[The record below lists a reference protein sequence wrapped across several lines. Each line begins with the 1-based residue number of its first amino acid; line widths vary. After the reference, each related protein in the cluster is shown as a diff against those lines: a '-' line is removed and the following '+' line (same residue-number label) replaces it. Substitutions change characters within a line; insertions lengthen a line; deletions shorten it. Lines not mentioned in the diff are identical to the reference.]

1 MNPRFWTVKTKF
13 SVAFSSLALLT
24 MVVALLALQALSEA
38 NQNLVHFVDGINAR
52 ATLAEKVR
60 TAVDRRAIAV
70 RNLVLVTSPADLE
83 KEKGALTSAHADVK
97 AWLTELQ
104 AAAESTEAAA
114 DARNLVTS
122 IADVERRYGP
132 VATDI
137 VALALQNKKDVAV
150 RKMNDECRPLL
161 AELTETTRQY
171 SELTRARSR
180 QMIEQAAQ
188 AYVYRRN
195 MLIAA
200 SMVAIFLAVLMGW
213 RIARGL
219 TRSLGAEPAQLGNVA
234 QQIAQ
239 GNLSP
244 ELLRHQAPEGSVQA
258 SLNAMLQSLAS
269 VVHEVRKNA
278 DGIAGG
284 STEIANGNADLSQR
298 TEQQASALQET
309 AASMEQLSTTVRQ
322 NADNARQVNQLVLGA
337 SQVATKGGGSVQEVV
352 NAMQDISE
360 SSRQIG
366 EIVGV
371 IDGIAFQ
378 TNILALN
385 AAVEAAR
392 AGEQGKGFAVV
403 AGEVRNLAQ
412 RSAQAAR
419 EIKQLIAT
427 STTRVK
433 QGTEL
438 ADQAGATMAQVLQS
452 IQRVTDLMGEISSAS
467 DEQSAGVAQV
477 GKAVSQL
484 DQVTQQNAALVEESA
499 AAAASLRTQ
508 AQQLVQAVS
517 IFQLGGQAAQP
528 ASTPPLSQP
537 TVQARNPAPA
547 KAALP
552 ARQAAR
558 PVLRS
563 VSPVSPAHKQ
573 AQAQEQDD
581 WVSF

>member
-1 MNPRFWTVKTKF
+1 MNPRFWTVKTKL
-13 SVAFSSLALLT
+13 SAAFTCLALVT
-24 MVVALLALQALSEA
+24 MVVSLLALQALSEA
-38 NQNLVHFVDGINAR
+38 NQNLVRFVEGINAR
-52 ATLAEKVR
+52 AHLAERVR
-60 TAVDRRAIAV
+60 TAVDRRAIAA
-70 RNLVLVTSPADLE
+70 RNLVLVTSPADLAAE
-83 KEKGALTSAHADVK
+83 KDAVTSAHTDVNTSL
-97 AWLTELQ
+97 AELQ
-104 AAAESTEAAA
+104 AKMASKDVAA
-114 DARNLVTS
+114 DARDLVAK
-122 IADVERRYGP
+122 IAGVEQRYGP

-137 VALALQNKKDVAV
+137 VSLALQNQKEAAI
-150 RKMNDECRPLL
+150 RKMNEECRPLL
-161 AELTETTRQY
+161 AQLIEATRQY
-171 SELTRARSR
+171 SELTRLRSQ
-180 QMIEQAAQ
+180 QMIEEAAQ
-188 AYVYRRN
+188 AYAHRRN
-195 MLIAA
+195 ILIAA
-200 SMVAIFLAVLMGW
+200 SVMAFVLAVLMGQL
-213 RIARGL
+213 IARGL
-219 TRSLGAEPAQLGNVA
+219 TRALGAEPAQLGDVA

-258 SLNAMLQSLAS
+258 SLNAMLKSLVS
-269 VVHEVRKNA
+269 VVHEVRNNA
-278 DGIAGG
+278 DGVAGG

-309 AASMEQLSTTVRQ
+309 AASMEQLSTTVKQ
-322 NADNARQVNQLVLGA
+322 NADNARQVNQLALGA

-352 NAMQDISE
+352 NAMQDIIE

-371 IDGIAFQ
+371 LDGIAFQ

-427 STTRVK
+427 SATRVK

-438 ADQAGATMAQVLQS
+438 ADQAGATMAEVLHS

-477 GKAVSQL
+477 GKAVSQM

-517 IFQLGGQAAQP
+517 IFQLGGHAAQLSP
-528 ASTPPLSQP
+528 TPPLPQP
-537 TVQARNPAPA
+537 TVRARKPAPA
-547 KAALP
+547 TAALP
-552 ARQAAR
+552 VRQAAR
-558 PVLRS
+558 AVQPVQT
-563 VSPVSPAHKQ
+563 VHKQ
-573 AQAQEQDD
+573 TQEQDD

>member
-1 MNPRFWTVKTKF
+1 MNPRFWTVKTKL
-13 SVAFSSLALLT
+13 SAAFTCLALVT
-24 MVVALLALQALSEA
+24 MVVSLLALQALSEA
-38 NQNLVHFVDGINAR
+38 NQNLVRFVEGINAR
-52 ATLAEKVR
+52 AHLAERVR
-60 TAVDRRAIAV
+60 TAVDRRAIAA
-70 RNLVLVTSPADLE
+70 RNLVLVTSPADLAAE
-83 KEKGALTSAHADVK
+83 KDAVTSAHTDVNTSL
-97 AWLTELQ
+97 AELQ
-104 AAAESTEAAA
+104 AKMASKDVAA
-114 DARNLVTS
+114 DARDLVAK
-122 IADVERRYGP
+122 IAGVEQRYGP

-137 VALALQNKKDVAV
+137 VSLALQNQKEAAI
-150 RKMNDECRPLL
+150 RKMNEECRPLL
-161 AELTETTRQY
+161 AQLIEATRQY
-171 SELTRARSR
+171 SELTRLRSQ
-180 QMIEQAAQ
+180 QMIEEAAQ
-188 AYVYRRN
+188 AYAHRRN
-195 MLIAA
+195 ILIAA
-200 SMVAIFLAVLMGW
+200 SVMAFVLAVLMGQL
-213 RIARGL
+213 IARGL
-219 TRSLGAEPAQLGNVA
+219 TRALGAEPAQLGDVA

-258 SLNAMLQSLAS
+258 SLNAMLKSLVS
-269 VVHEVRKNA
+269 VVHEVRNNA
-278 DGIAGG
+278 DGVAGG

-309 AASMEQLSTTVRQ
+309 AASMEQLSTTVKQ
-322 NADNARQVNQLVLGA
+322 NADNARQVNQLALGA

-427 STTRVK
+427 SATRVK

-438 ADQAGATMAQVLQS
+438 ADQAGATMAEVLHS

-477 GKAVSQL
+477 GKAVSQM

-517 IFQLGGQAAQP
+517 IFQLGGHAAQLSP
-528 ASTPPLSQP
+528 TPPLPQP
-537 TVQARNPAPA
+537 TVRARKPAPA
-547 KAALP
+547 TAALP
-552 ARQAAR
+552 VRQAAR
-558 PVLRS
+558 AVQPVQT
-563 VSPVSPAHKQ
+563 VHKQ
-573 AQAQEQDD
+573 TQEQDD

>member
-1 MNPRFWTVKTKF
+1 MNPRFWTVKTKL
-13 SVAFSSLALLT
+13 SAAFTCLALVT
-24 MVVALLALQALSEA
+24 MVVSLLALQALSEA
-38 NQNLVHFVDGINAR
+38 NQNLVRFVEGVNAR
-52 ATLAEKVR
+52 AHLAERVR
-60 TAVDRRAIAV
+60 TAVDRRAIAA
-70 RNLVLVTSPADLE
+70 RNLVLVTSPADLAAE
-83 KEKGALTSAHADVK
+83 KDAVTSAHTDVNTSL
-97 AWLTELQ
+97 AELQ
-104 AAAESTEAAA
+104 AKMASKDVAA
-114 DARNLVTS
+114 DARDLVAK
-122 IADVERRYGP
+122 IAGVEQRYGP

-137 VALALQNKKDVAV
+137 VSLALQNQKEAAI
-150 RKMNDECRPLL
+150 RKMNEECRPLL
-161 AELTETTRQY
+161 AQLIEATRQY
-171 SELTRARSR
+171 SELTRLRSQ
-180 QMIEQAAQ
+180 QMIEEAAQ
-188 AYVYRRN
+188 AYAHRRN
-195 MLIAA
+195 ILIAA
-200 SMVAIFLAVLMGW
+200 SVMAFVLAVLMGQL
-213 RIARGL
+213 IARGL
-219 TRSLGAEPAQLGNVA
+219 TRALGAEPAQLGDVA

-258 SLNAMLQSLAS
+258 SLNAMLKSLVS
-269 VVHEVRKNA
+269 VVHEVRNNA
-278 DGIAGG
+278 DGVAGG

-309 AASMEQLSTTVRQ
+309 AASMEQLSTTVKQ
-322 NADNARQVNQLVLGA
+322 NADNARQVNQLALGA

-427 STTRVK
+427 SATRVK

-438 ADQAGATMAQVLQS
+438 ADQAGATMAEVLHS

-477 GKAVSQL
+477 GKAVSQM

-517 IFQLGGQAAQP
+517 IFQLGDHAAQLS
-528 ASTPPLSQP
+528 STPPLPQP
-537 TVQARNPAPA
+537 TVRARKPAPA
-547 KAALP
+547 TAALP

-558 PVLRS
+558 AVQPVQT
-563 VSPVSPAHKQ
+563 VHK
-573 AQAQEQDD
+573 QAQEQDD

>member
-1 MNPRFWTVKTKF
+1 MNPRFWTVKTKL
-13 SVAFSSLALLT
+13 SAAFTCLALVT
-24 MVVALLALQALSEA
+24 MVVSLLALQALSEA
-38 NQNLVHFVDGINAR
+38 NQNLVRFVEGVNAR
-52 ATLAEKVR
+52 AHLAERVR
-60 TAVDRRAIAV
+60 TAVDRRAIAA
-70 RNLVLVTSPADLE
+70 RNLVLVTSPADLAAE
-83 KEKGALTSAHADVK
+83 KDAVTSAHTDVNTSL
-97 AWLTELQ
+97 AELQ
-104 AAAESTEAAA
+104 AKMASKDVAA
-114 DARNLVTS
+114 DARDLVAK
-122 IADVERRYGP
+122 IAGVEQRYGP

-137 VALALQNKKDVAV
+137 VSLALQNQKEAAI
-150 RKMNDECRPLL
+150 RKMNEECRPLL
-161 AELTETTRQY
+161 AQLIEATRQY
-171 SELTRARSR
+171 SELTRLRSQ
-180 QMIEQAAQ
+180 QMIEEAAQ
-188 AYVYRRN
+188 AYAHRRN
-195 MLIAA
+195 ILIAA
-200 SMVAIFLAVLMGW
+200 SVMAFVLAVLMGQL
-213 RIARGL
+213 IARGL
-219 TRSLGAEPAQLGNVA
+219 TRALGAEPAQLGDVA

-258 SLNAMLQSLAS
+258 SLNAMLKSLVS
-269 VVHEVRKNA
+269 VVHEVRNNA
-278 DGIAGG
+278 DGVAGG

-309 AASMEQLSTTVRQ
+309 AASMEQLSTTVKQ
-322 NADNARQVNQLVLGA
+322 NADNARQVNQLALGA

-427 STTRVK
+427 SATRVK

-438 ADQAGATMAQVLQS
+438 ADQAGATMAEVLHS

-477 GKAVSQL
+477 GKAVSQM

-517 IFQLGGQAAQP
+517 IFQLGGHAAQLSP
-528 ASTPPLSQP
+528 TPPLPQP
-537 TVQARNPAPA
+537 TVRARKPAPA
-547 KAALP
+547 TAALP
-552 ARQAAR
+552 VRQAAR
-558 PVLRS
+558 AVQPVQT
-563 VSPVSPAHKQ
+563 VHK
-573 AQAQEQDD
+573 QAQEQDD

>member
-1 MNPRFWTVKTKF
+1 MNPRFWSVKTKLF
-13 SVAFSSLALLT
+13 VAFSSLALLT
-24 MVVALLALQALSEA
+24 LVVAVLALQALSDA
-38 NQNLVHFVDGINAR
+38 NQNLVHFVEGINAR

-70 RNLVLVTSPADLE
+70 RNLVLVTSPTDLE
-83 KEKGALTSAHADVK
+83 AEKGALTSAHADVK

-104 AAAESTEAAA
+104 ATAASTEVAA
-114 DARNLVTS
+114 DARNLVTR

-137 VALALQNKKDVAV
+137 VALALQNKKDVAI

-161 AELTETTRQY
+161 AELTKTTGQY

-200 SMVAIFLAVLMGW
+200 SMVAISLAILMGW
-213 RIARGL
+213 QIALGL
-219 TRSLGAEPAQLGNVA
+219 TRSLGAEPAQLGDVA
-234 QQIAQ
+234 HQIAQ

-244 ELLRHQAPEGSVQA
+244 QLLRQAPEGSVQA
-258 SLNAMLQSLAS
+258 SLNAMLQSLVS

-284 STEIANGNADLSQR
+284 STEIAKGNADLSQR

-309 AASMEQLSTTVRQ
+309 AASMEQLSTTVKQ
-322 NADNARQVNQLVLGA
+322 NADNARQVNQLALGA

-427 STTRVK
+427 SATRVK

-438 ADQAGATMAQVLQS
+438 ADQAGATMAQVLHS

-477 GKAVSQL
+477 GKAVSQM

-517 IFQLGGQAAQP
+517 IFQLGGHAAQLS
-528 ASTPPLSQP
+528 STAPLPQPP
-537 TVQARNPAPA
+537 VRARKPAPA
-547 KAALP
+547 TAALP

-558 PVLRS
+558 AVQPV
-563 VSPVSPAHKQ
+563 HK
-573 AQAQEQDD
+573 QAQEQDD

>member
-1 MNPRFWTVKTKF
+1 MNPRFWTVKTKL
-13 SVAFSSLALLT
+13 SAAFTCLALVT
-24 MVVALLALQALSEA
+24 MVVSLLALQALSEA
-38 NQNLVHFVDGINAR
+38 NQNLVRFVEGINAR
-52 ATLAEKVR
+52 AHLAERVR
-60 TAVDRRAIAV
+60 TAVDRRAIAA
-70 RNLVLVTSPADLE
+70 RNLVLVTSPADLAAE
-83 KEKGALTSAHADVK
+83 KDAVTSAHTDVNTSL
-97 AWLTELQ
+97 AELQ
-104 AAAESTEAAA
+104 AKMASKDVAA
-114 DARNLVTS
+114 DARDLVAK
-122 IADVERRYGP
+122 IAGVEQRYGP

-137 VALALQNKKDVAV
+137 VSLALQNQKEAAI
-150 RKMNDECRPLL
+150 RKMNEECRPLL
-161 AELTETTRQY
+161 AQLIEATRQY
-171 SELTRARSR
+171 SELTRLRSQ
-180 QMIEQAAQ
+180 QMIEEAAQ
-188 AYVYRRN
+188 AYAHRRN
-195 MLIAA
+195 ILIAA
-200 SMVAIFLAVLMGW
+200 SVMAFVLAVLMGQL
-213 RIARGL
+213 IARGL
-219 TRSLGAEPAQLGNVA
+219 TRALGAEPAQLGDVA

-258 SLNAMLQSLAS
+258 SLNAMLKSLVS
-269 VVHEVRKNA
+269 VVHEVRNNA
-278 DGIAGG
+278 DGVAGG

-309 AASMEQLSTTVRQ
+309 AASMEQLSTTVKQ
-322 NADNARQVNQLVLGA
+322 NADNARQVNQLALGA

-371 IDGIAFQ
+371 LDGIAFQ

-427 STTRVK
+427 SATRVK

-438 ADQAGATMAQVLQS
+438 ADQAGATMAEVLHS

-477 GKAVSQL
+477 GKAVSQM

-517 IFQLGGQAAQP
+517 IFQLGGHAAQLSP
-528 ASTPPLSQP
+528 TPPLPQP
-537 TVQARNPAPA
+537 TVRARKPAPA
-547 KAALP
+547 TAALP
-552 ARQAAR
+552 VRQAAR
-558 PVLRS
+558 AVQPVQT
-563 VSPVSPAHKQ
+563 VHKQ
-573 AQAQEQDD
+573 TQEQDD

>member
-1 MNPRFWTVKTKF
+1 MNPRFWTVKTKL
-13 SVAFSSLALLT
+13 SAAFTCLALVT
-24 MVVALLALQALSEA
+24 MVVSLLALQALSEA
-38 NQNLVHFVDGINAR
+38 NQNLVRFVEGVNAR
-52 ATLAEKVR
+52 AHLAERVR
-60 TAVDRRAIAV
+60 TAVDRRAIAA
-70 RNLVLVTSPADLE
+70 RNLVLVTSPADLAAE
-83 KEKGALTSAHADVK
+83 KDAVTSAHTDVNTSL
-97 AWLTELQ
+97 AELQ
-104 AAAESTEAAA
+104 AKMASKDVAA
-114 DARNLVTS
+114 DARDLVAK
-122 IADVERRYGP
+122 IAGVEQRYGP

-137 VALALQNKKDVAV
+137 VSLALQNQKEAAI
-150 RKMNDECRPLL
+150 RKMNEECRPLL
-161 AELTETTRQY
+161 AQLIEATRQY
-171 SELTRARSR
+171 SELTRLRSQ
-180 QMIEQAAQ
+180 QMIEEAAQ
-188 AYVYRRN
+188 AYAHRRN
-195 MLIAA
+195 ILIAA
-200 SMVAIFLAVLMGW
+200 SVMAFVLAVLMGQL
-213 RIARGL
+213 IARGL
-219 TRSLGAEPAQLGNVA
+219 TRALGAEPAQLGDVA

-258 SLNAMLQSLAS
+258 SLNAMLKSLVS
-269 VVHEVRKNA
+269 VVHEVRNNA
-278 DGIAGG
+278 DGVAGG

-309 AASMEQLSTTVRQ
+309 AASMEQLSTTVKQ
-322 NADNARQVNQLVLGA
+322 NADNARQVNQLALGA

-427 STTRVK
+427 SATRVK

-438 ADQAGATMAQVLQS
+438 ADQAGATMAEVLHS

-477 GKAVSQL
+477 GKAVSQM

-517 IFQLGGQAAQP
+517 IFQLGGHAAQLSP
-528 ASTPPLSQP
+528 TPPLPQP
-537 TVQARNPAPA
+537 TVRARKPAPA
-547 KAALP
+547 TAALP
-552 ARQAAR
+552 VRQAAR
-558 PVLRS
+558 AVQPVQT
-563 VSPVSPAHKQ
+563 VHKQ
-573 AQAQEQDD
+573 TQEQDD

>member
-24 MVVALLALQALSEA
+24 MAVALLALQALSEA
-38 NQNLVHFVDGINAR
+38 NQNLVHFVEGINAR

-104 AAAESTEAAA
+104 AAAQSTEAAA
-114 DARNLVTS
+114 DARNLVTR

-137 VALALQNKKDVAV
+137 VALALQNKKDEAI

-161 AELTETTRQY
+161 AELIEATRQY
-171 SELTRARSR
+171 SELNRARTR

-195 MLIAA
+195 VLIAA

-219 TRSLGAEPAQLGNVA
+219 TRSLGAEPAQLGDVA
-234 QQIAQ
+234 RQIAQ

-244 ELLRHQAPEGSVQA
+244 QLLRHQAPEGSVQA
-258 SLNAMLQSLAS
+258 SLNAMLQSLVS

-309 AASMEQLSTTVRQ
+309 AASMEQLSTTVKQ
-322 NADNARQVNQLVLGA
+322 NADNARQVNQLALGA

-427 STTRVK
+427 SATRVK

-438 ADQAGATMAQVLQS
+438 ADQAGATMAEVLHS

-467 DEQSAGVAQV
+467 DEQSAGVVQV
-477 GKAVSQL
+477 GKAVSQM

-517 IFQLGGQAAQP
+517 IFQLGGHAAQLS
-528 ASTPPLSQP
+528 STPPLPQP
-537 TVQARNPAPA
+537 TVRARKPAPA
-547 KAALP
+547 TAALP
-552 ARQAAR
+552 AR
-558 PVLRS
+558 
-563 VSPVSPAHKQ
+563 
-573 AQAQEQDD
+573 
-581 WVSF
+581 

>member
-1 MNPRFWTVKTKF
+1 MNPRFWTVKTKL
-13 SVAFSSLALLT
+13 SAAFTCLALVT
-24 MVVALLALQALSEA
+24 MVVSLLALQALSEA
-38 NQNLVHFVDGINAR
+38 NQNLVRFVEGVNAR
-52 ATLAEKVR
+52 AHLAERVR
-60 TAVDRRAIAV
+60 TAVDRRAIAA
-70 RNLVLVTSPADLE
+70 RNLVLVTSPADLAAE
-83 KEKGALTSAHADVK
+83 KDAVTSAHTDVNTSL
-97 AWLTELQ
+97 AELQ
-104 AAAESTEAAA
+104 AKMASKDVAA
-114 DARNLVTS
+114 DARDLVAK
-122 IADVERRYGP
+122 IAGVEQRYGP

-137 VALALQNKKDVAV
+137 VSLALQNQKEAAI
-150 RKMNDECRPLL
+150 RKMNEECRPLL
-161 AELTETTRQY
+161 AQLIEATRQY
-171 SELTRARSR
+171 SELTRLRSQ
-180 QMIEQAAQ
+180 QMIEEAAQ
-188 AYVYRRN
+188 AYAHRRN
-195 MLIAA
+195 ILIAA
-200 SMVAIFLAVLMGW
+200 SVMAFVLAVLMGQL
-213 RIARGL
+213 IARGL
-219 TRSLGAEPAQLGNVA
+219 TRALGAEPAQLGDVA

-258 SLNAMLQSLAS
+258 SLNAMLKSLVS
-269 VVHEVRKNA
+269 VVHEVRNNA
-278 DGIAGG
+278 DGVAGG

-309 AASMEQLSTTVRQ
+309 AASMEQLSTTVKQ
-322 NADNARQVNQLVLGA
+322 NADNARQVNQLALGA

-427 STTRVK
+427 SATRVK

-438 ADQAGATMAQVLQS
+438 ADQAGATMAEVLHS

-477 GKAVSQL
+477 GKAVSQM

-517 IFQLGGQAAQP
+517 IFQLGGHAAQLS
-528 ASTPPLSQP
+528 STPPLPQP
-537 TVQARNPAPA
+537 TVRARKPAPA
-547 KAALP
+547 TAALP

-558 PVLRS
+558 AVQPV
-563 VSPVSPAHKQ
+563 HK
-573 AQAQEQDD
+573 QAQEQDD

>member
-114 DARNLVTS
+114 DARNLVTR

-137 VALALQNKKDVAV
+137 VALALQNKKDVAI

-161 AELTETTRQY
+161 AELTDTTRQY

-322 NADNARQVNQLVLGA
+322 NADNARQVNQLALGA

-477 GKAVSQL
+477 GKAVSQM

-558 PVLRS
+558 PVLRP

-573 AQAQEQDD
+573 EQDD

>member
-1 MNPRFWTVKTKF
+1 MNPRFWTVKTKL
-13 SVAFSSLALLT
+13 SAAFTCLALVT
-24 MVVALLALQALSEA
+24 MVVSLLALQALSEA
-38 NQNLVHFVDGINAR
+38 NQNLVRFVEGVNAR
-52 ATLAEKVR
+52 AHLAERVR
-60 TAVDRRAIAV
+60 TAVDRRAIAA
-70 RNLVLVTSPADLE
+70 RNLVLVTSPADLAAE
-83 KEKGALTSAHADVK
+83 KDAVTSAHTDVNTSL
-97 AWLTELQ
+97 AELQ
-104 AAAESTEAAA
+104 AKMASKDVAA
-114 DARNLVTS
+114 DARDLVAK
-122 IADVERRYGP
+122 IAGVEQRYGP

-137 VALALQNKKDVAV
+137 VSLALQNQKEAAI
-150 RKMNDECRPLL
+150 RKMNEECRPLL
-161 AELTETTRQY
+161 AQLIEATRQY
-171 SELTRARSR
+171 SELTRIRSQ
-180 QMIEQAAQ
+180 QMIEEAAQ
-188 AYVYRRN
+188 AYAHRRN
-195 MLIAA
+195 ILIAA
-200 SMVAIFLAVLMGW
+200 SVMAFVLAVLMGQL
-213 RIARGL
+213 IARGL
-219 TRSLGAEPAQLGNVA
+219 TRALGAEPAQLGDVA

-258 SLNAMLQSLAS
+258 SLNAMLKSLVS
-269 VVHEVRKNA
+269 VVHEVRNNA
-278 DGIAGG
+278 DGVAGG

-309 AASMEQLSTTVRQ
+309 AASMEQLSTTVKQ
-322 NADNARQVNQLVLGA
+322 NADNARQVNQLALGA

-427 STTRVK
+427 SATRVK

-438 ADQAGATMAQVLQS
+438 ADQAGATMAEVLHS

-477 GKAVSQL
+477 GKAVSQM

-517 IFQLGGQAAQP
+517 IFQLGGHAAQLS
-528 ASTPPLSQP
+528 STPPLPQP
-537 TVQARNPAPA
+537 TVRARKPAPA

-558 PVLRS
+558 PVLR
-563 VSPVSPAHKQ
+563 PVSPAHKQ

>member
-24 MVVALLALQALSEA
+24 MAVALLALQALSEA
-38 NQNLVHFVDGINAR
+38 NQNLVHFVEGINAR

-104 AAAESTEAAA
+104 AAAQSTEAAA
-114 DARNLVTS
+114 DARNLVTR

-137 VALALQNKKDVAV
+137 VALALQNKKDEAI

-161 AELTETTRQY
+161 AELIEATRQY
-171 SELTRARSR
+171 SELNRARTR

-195 MLIAA
+195 VLIAA

-219 TRSLGAEPAQLGNVA
+219 TRSLGAEPAQLGDVA
-234 QQIAQ
+234 RQIAQ

-244 ELLRHQAPEGSVQA
+244 QLLRHQAPEGSVQA
-258 SLNAMLQSLAS
+258 SLNAMLQSLVS

-309 AASMEQLSTTVRQ
+309 AASMEQLSTTVKQ
-322 NADNARQVNQLVLGA
+322 NADNARQVNQLALGA

-427 STTRVK
+427 SATRVK

-438 ADQAGATMAQVLQS
+438 ADQAGATMAQVLHS

-477 GKAVSQL
+477 GKAVSQM

-517 IFQLGGQAAQP
+517 IFQLGGHAAQLS
-528 ASTPPLSQP
+528 STAPLPQPP
-537 TVQARNPAPA
+537 VRARKPAPA
-547 KAALP
+547 TAALP

-558 PVLRS
+558 AVQPV
-563 VSPVSPAHKQ
+563 HK
-573 AQAQEQDD
+573 QAQEQDD

>member
-1 MNPRFWTVKTKF
+1 V
-13 SVAFSSLALLT
+13 S
-24 MVVALLALQALSEA
+24 
-38 NQNLVHFVDGINAR
+38 
-52 ATLAEKVR
+52 
-60 TAVDRRAIAV
+60 
-70 RNLVLVTSPADLE
+70 
-83 KEKGALTSAHADVK
+83 
-97 AWLTELQ
+97 
-104 AAAESTEAAA
+104 
-114 DARNLVTS
+114 
-122 IADVERRYGP
+122 
-132 VATDI
+132 
-137 VALALQNKKDVAV
+137 LALQNQKEAAI
-150 RKMNDECRPLL
+150 RKMNEECRPLL
-161 AELTETTRQY
+161 AQLIEATRQY
-171 SELTRARSR
+171 SELTRLRSQ
-180 QMIEQAAQ
+180 QMIEEAAQ
-188 AYVYRRN
+188 AYAHRRN
-195 MLIAA
+195 ILIAA
-200 SMVAIFLAVLMGW
+200 SVMAFVLAVLMGQL
-213 RIARGL
+213 IARGL
-219 TRSLGAEPAQLGNVA
+219 TRALGAEPAQLGDVA

-258 SLNAMLQSLAS
+258 SLNAMLKSLVS
-269 VVHEVRKNA
+269 VVHEVRNNA
-278 DGIAGG
+278 DGVAGG
-284 STEIANGNADLSQR
+284 STAIANGNADLSQR

-309 AASMEQLSTTVRQ
+309 AASMEQLSTTVKQ
-322 NADNARQVNQLVLGA
+322 NADNARQVNQLALGA

-427 STTRVK
+427 SATRVK

-438 ADQAGATMAQVLQS
+438 ADQAGATMAEVLHS

-477 GKAVSQL
+477 GKAVSQM

-517 IFQLGGQAAQP
+517 IFQLGGHAAQLSP
-528 ASTPPLSQP
+528 TPPLPQP
-537 TVQARNPAPA
+537 TVRARKPAPA
-547 KAALP
+547 TAALP

-558 PVLRS
+558 AVQPVQ
-563 VSPVSPAHKQ
+563 PVQPVHK
-573 AQAQEQDD
+573 QAQEQDD

>member
-1 MNPRFWTVKTKF
+1 MNPRFWTVKTKL
-13 SVAFSSLALLT
+13 SAAFTCLALVT
-24 MVVALLALQALSEA
+24 MVVSLLALQALSEA
-38 NQNLVHFVDGINAR
+38 NQNLVRFVEGVNAR
-52 ATLAEKVR
+52 AHLAERVR
-60 TAVDRRAIAV
+60 TAVDRRAIAA
-70 RNLVLVTSPADLE
+70 RNLVLVTSPADLAAE
-83 KEKGALTSAHADVK
+83 KDAVTSAHTDVNTSL
-97 AWLTELQ
+97 AELQ
-104 AAAESTEAAA
+104 AKMASKDVAA
-114 DARNLVTS
+114 DARDLVAK
-122 IADVERRYGP
+122 IAGVEQRYGP

-137 VALALQNKKDVAV
+137 VSLALQNQKEAAI
-150 RKMNDECRPLL
+150 RKMNEECRPLL
-161 AELTETTRQY
+161 AQLIEATRQY
-171 SELTRARSR
+171 SELTRLRSQ
-180 QMIEQAAQ
+180 QMIEEAAQ
-188 AYVYRRN
+188 AYAHRRN
-195 MLIAA
+195 ILIAA
-200 SMVAIFLAVLMGW
+200 SVMAFVLAVLMGQL
-213 RIARGL
+213 IARGL
-219 TRSLGAEPAQLGNVA
+219 TRALGAEPAQLGDVA

-258 SLNAMLQSLAS
+258 SLNAMLKSLVS
-269 VVHEVRKNA
+269 VVHEVRNNA
-278 DGIAGG
+278 DGVAGG

-309 AASMEQLSTTVRQ
+309 AASMEQLSTTVKQ
-322 NADNARQVNQLVLGA
+322 NADNARQVNQLALGA

-427 STTRVK
+427 SATRVK

-438 ADQAGATMAQVLQS
+438 ADQAGATMAEVLHS

-477 GKAVSQL
+477 GKAVSQM

-517 IFQLGGQAAQP
+517 IFQLGGHAAQLSP
-528 ASTPPLSQP
+528 TPPLPQP
-537 TVQARNPAPA
+537 TVRARKPAPA
-547 KAALP
+547 TAALP

-558 PVLRS
+558 AVQPVQ
-563 VSPVSPAHKQ
+563 PVQPVHK
-573 AQAQEQDD
+573 QAQEQDD

>member
-1 MNPRFWTVKTKF
+1 MNPRFWTVKTKL
-13 SVAFSSLALLT
+13 SAAFTCLALLT
-24 MVVALLALQALSEA
+24 MVVSLLALQALSEA
-38 NQNLVHFVDGINAR
+38 NLNLVRFVEGINAR
-52 ATLAEKVR
+52 AHLAERVR
-60 TAVDRRAIAV
+60 TAVDRRAIAA
-70 RNLVLVTSPADLE
+70 RNLVLVTSPADLAAE
-83 KEKGALTSAHADVK
+83 KDAVTSAHTDVNTSL
-97 AWLTELQ
+97 AELQ
-104 AAAESTEAAA
+104 AKMASKDVAA
-114 DARNLVTS
+114 DARDLVAK
-122 IADVERRYGP
+122 IAGVEQRYGP

-137 VALALQNKKDVAV
+137 VSLALQNQKEAAI
-150 RKMNDECRPLL
+150 RKMNEECRPLL
-161 AELTETTRQY
+161 AQLIEATRQY
-171 SELTRARSR
+171 SELTRLRSQ
-180 QMIEQAAQ
+180 QMIEEAAQ
-188 AYVYRRN
+188 AYAHRRN
-195 MLIAA
+195 ILIAA
-200 SMVAIFLAVLMGW
+200 SVMAFVLAVLMGQL
-213 RIARGL
+213 IARSL
-219 TRSLGAEPAQLGNVA
+219 TRALGAEPAQLGDVA

-258 SLNAMLQSLAS
+258 SLNAMLKSLVS
-269 VVHEVRKNA
+269 VVHEVRNNA
-278 DGIAGG
+278 DGVAGG

-309 AASMEQLSTTVRQ
+309 AASMEQLSTTVKQ
-322 NADNARQVNQLVLGA
+322 NADNARQVNQLALGA

-427 STTRVK
+427 SATRVK

-438 ADQAGATMAQVLQS
+438 ADQAGATMAEVLHS

-477 GKAVSQL
+477 GKAVSQM

-517 IFQLGGQAAQP
+517 IFQLGGHAAQLS
-528 ASTPPLSQP
+528 STPPLPQP
-537 TVQARNPAPA
+537 TVRARKPAPA
-547 KAALP
+547 TAALP

-558 PVLRS
+558 PVLR
-563 VSPVSPAHKQ
+563 PVSPAHKQ

>member
-1 MNPRFWTVKTKF
+1 MNPRFWTVKTKL
-13 SVAFSSLALLT
+13 SAAFTCLALVT
-24 MVVALLALQALSEA
+24 MVVSLLALQALSEA
-38 NQNLVHFVDGINAR
+38 NQNLVRFVEGVNAR
-52 ATLAEKVR
+52 AHLAERVR
-60 TAVDRRAIAV
+60 TAVDRRAIAA
-70 RNLVLVTSPADLE
+70 RNLVLVTSPADLAAE
-83 KEKGALTSAHADVK
+83 KDAVTSAHTDVNTSL
-97 AWLTELQ
+97 AELQ
-104 AAAESTEAAA
+104 AKMASKDVAA
-114 DARNLVTS
+114 DARDLVAK
-122 IADVERRYGP
+122 IAGVEQRYGP

-137 VALALQNKKDVAV
+137 VSLALQNQKEAAI
-150 RKMNDECRPLL
+150 RKMNEECRPLL
-161 AELTETTRQY
+161 AQLIEATRQY
-171 SELTRARSR
+171 SELTRLRSQ
-180 QMIEQAAQ
+180 QMIEEAAQ
-188 AYVYRRN
+188 AYAHRRN
-195 MLIAA
+195 ILIAA
-200 SMVAIFLAVLMGW
+200 SVMAFVLAVLMGQL
-213 RIARGL
+213 IARGL
-219 TRSLGAEPAQLGNVA
+219 TRALGAEPAQLGDVA

-258 SLNAMLQSLAS
+258 SLNAMLKSLVS
-269 VVHEVRKNA
+269 VVHEVRNNA
-278 DGIAGG
+278 DGVAGG

-309 AASMEQLSTTVRQ
+309 AASMEQLSTTVKQ
-322 NADNARQVNQLVLGA
+322 NADNARQVNQLALGA

-427 STTRVK
+427 SATRVK

-438 ADQAGATMAQVLQS
+438 ADQAGATMAEVLHS

-477 GKAVSQL
+477 GKAVSQM

-517 IFQLGGQAAQP
+517 IFQLGGHAAQLSP
-528 ASTPPLSQP
+528 TPPLPQP
-537 TVQARNPAPA
+537 AVRARKPAPA
-547 KAALP
+547 AAALP

-558 PVLRS
+558 AVQPV
-563 VSPVSPAHKQ
+563 HK
-573 AQAQEQDD
+573 QAQEQDD

>member
-114 DARNLVTS
+114 DARNLVTR

-137 VALALQNKKDVAV
+137 VALALQNKKDVAI

-161 AELTETTRQY
+161 AELTDTTRQY

-322 NADNARQVNQLVLGA
+322 NADNARQVNQLALGA

-477 GKAVSQL
+477 GKAVSQM

-552 ARQAAR
+552 AR
-558 PVLRS
+558 PVLR
-563 VSPVSPAHKQ
+563 PVSPAHKQ

>member
-1 MNPRFWTVKTKF
+1 MNPRFWTVKTKL
-13 SVAFSSLALLT
+13 SAAFTCLALVT
-24 MVVALLALQALSEA
+24 MVVSLLALQALSEA
-38 NQNLVHFVDGINAR
+38 NQNLVRFVEGINAR
-52 ATLAEKVR
+52 AHLAERVR
-60 TAVDRRAIAV
+60 TAVDRRAIAA
-70 RNLVLVTSPADLE
+70 RNLVLVTSPADLAAE
-83 KEKGALTSAHADVK
+83 KDAVTSAHTDVNTSL
-97 AWLTELQ
+97 AELQ
-104 AAAESTEAAA
+104 AKMASKDVAA
-114 DARNLVTS
+114 DARDLVAK
-122 IADVERRYGP
+122 IAGVEQRYGP

-137 VALALQNKKDVAV
+137 VSLALQNQKEAAI
-150 RKMNDECRPLL
+150 RKMNEECRPLL
-161 AELTETTRQY
+161 AQLIEATRQY
-171 SELTRARSR
+171 SELTRLRSQ
-180 QMIEQAAQ
+180 QMIEEAAQ
-188 AYVYRRN
+188 AYAHRRN
-195 MLIAA
+195 ILIAA
-200 SMVAIFLAVLMGW
+200 SVMAFVLAVLMGQL
-213 RIARGL
+213 IARGL
-219 TRSLGAEPAQLGNVA
+219 TRALGAEPAQLGDVA

-258 SLNAMLQSLAS
+258 SLNAMLKSLVS
-269 VVHEVRKNA
+269 VVHEVRNNA
-278 DGIAGG
+278 DGVAGG

-309 AASMEQLSTTVRQ
+309 AASMEQLSTTVKQ
-322 NADNARQVNQLVLGA
+322 NADNARQVNQLALGA

-427 STTRVK
+427 SATRVK

-438 ADQAGATMAQVLQS
+438 ADQAGATMAEVLHS

-477 GKAVSQL
+477 GKAVSQM

-517 IFQLGGQAAQP
+517 IFQLGGHAAQLSP
-528 ASTPPLSQP
+528 TPPLPQP
-537 TVQARNPAPA
+537 TVRARKPAPA
-547 KAALP
+547 TAALP

-558 PVLRS
+558 AVQPV
-563 VSPVSPAHKQ
+563 HK
-573 AQAQEQDD
+573 QAQEQDD

>member
-1 MNPRFWTVKTKF
+1 
-13 SVAFSSLALLT
+13 
-24 MVVALLALQALSEA
+24 
-38 NQNLVHFVDGINAR
+38 
-52 ATLAEKVR
+52 
-60 TAVDRRAIAV
+60 
-70 RNLVLVTSPADLE
+70 
-83 KEKGALTSAHADVK
+83 
-97 AWLTELQ
+97 
-104 AAAESTEAAA
+104 
-114 DARNLVTS
+114 
-122 IADVERRYGP
+122 
-132 VATDI
+132 
-137 VALALQNKKDVAV
+137 
-150 RKMNDECRPLL
+150 
-161 AELTETTRQY
+161 
-171 SELTRARSR
+171 
-180 QMIEQAAQ
+180 
-188 AYVYRRN
+188 
-195 MLIAA
+195 
-200 SMVAIFLAVLMGW
+200 
-213 RIARGL
+213 
-219 TRSLGAEPAQLGNVA
+219 
-234 QQIAQ
+234 
-239 GNLSP
+239 

-258 SLNAMLQSLAS
+258 SLNAMLKSLVS
-269 VVHEVRKNA
+269 VVHEVRNNA
-278 DGIAGG
+278 DGVAGG

-309 AASMEQLSTTVRQ
+309 AASMEQLSTTVKQ
-322 NADNARQVNQLVLGA
+322 NADNARQVNQLALGA

-427 STTRVK
+427 SATRVK

-438 ADQAGATMAQVLQS
+438 ADQAGATMAEVLHS

-477 GKAVSQL
+477 GKAVSQM

-517 IFQLGGQAAQP
+517 IFQLGGHAAQP

-537 TVQARNPAPA
+537 TVRARNPAPA

-558 PVLRS
+558 PVLR
-563 VSPVSPAHKQ
+563 PVSPAHKQ

>member
-1 MNPRFWTVKTKF
+1 MNPRFWTVKTKL
-13 SVAFSSLALLT
+13 SVAFTCLALLT
-24 MVVALLALQALSEA
+24 VVVSLLALQALREA
-38 NQNLVHFVDGINAR
+38 NLNLVHFVEGINAR
-52 ATLAEKVR
+52 AHLAERVR
-60 TAVDRRAIAV
+60 TAVDRRAIAA
-70 RNLVLVTSPADLE
+70 RNLVLVTSPADLAAE
-83 KEKGALTSAHADVK
+83 KDAVTSAHTDVNTSL
-97 AWLTELQ
+97 AELQ
-104 AAAESTEAAA
+104 AKMALKDVAT
-114 DARNLVTS
+114 DARDLVAK
-122 IADVERRYGP
+122 IVGVEQRYGP

-137 VALALQNKKDVAV
+137 VALALQNQKEAAI
-150 RKMNDECRPLL
+150 RKMNEECRPLL
-161 AELTETTRQY
+161 AQLIEATRQY
-171 SELTRARSR
+171 SELTRIRSQ
-180 QMIEQAAQ
+180 QMIEEAAQ
-188 AYVYRRN
+188 AYAHRRN

-200 SMVAIFLAVLMGW
+200 SVTAFVLAVLMGQL
-213 RIARGL
+213 IARGL
-219 TRSLGAEPAQLGNVA
+219 TRSLGAEPAQLGDVA
-234 QQIAQ
+234 RQIAQ

-269 VVHEVRKNA
+269 VVQDVRSNA
-278 DGIAGG
+278 DGVAGG

-322 NADNARQVNQLVLGA
+322 NADNARQVNQLALGA

-477 GKAVSQL
+477 GKAVSQM

-528 ASTPPLSQP
+528 ASTSPLSQP

-558 PVLRS
+558 PVLRP

>member
-1 MNPRFWTVKTKF
+1 MNPRFWTVKTKL
-13 SVAFSSLALLT
+13 SAAFTCLALVT
-24 MVVALLALQALSEA
+24 MVVSLLALQALSEA
-38 NQNLVHFVDGINAR
+38 NQNLVRFVEGINAR
-52 ATLAEKVR
+52 AHLAERVR
-60 TAVDRRAIAV
+60 TAVDRRAIAA
-70 RNLVLVTSPADLE
+70 RNLVLVTSPADLAAE
-83 KEKGALTSAHADVK
+83 KDAVTSAHTDVNTSL
-97 AWLTELQ
+97 AELQ
-104 AAAESTEAAA
+104 AKMASKDVAA
-114 DARNLVTS
+114 DARDLVAK
-122 IADVERRYGP
+122 IAGVEQRYGP

-137 VALALQNKKDVAV
+137 VSLALQNQKEAAI
-150 RKMNDECRPLL
+150 RKMNEECRPLL
-161 AELTETTRQY
+161 AQLIEATRQY
-171 SELTRARSR
+171 SELTRLRSQ
-180 QMIEQAAQ
+180 QMIEEAAQ
-188 AYVYRRN
+188 AYAHRRN
-195 MLIAA
+195 ILIAA
-200 SMVAIFLAVLMGW
+200 SVMAFVLAVLMGQL
-213 RIARGL
+213 IARGL
-219 TRSLGAEPAQLGNVA
+219 TRALGAEPAQLGDVA

-258 SLNAMLQSLAS
+258 SLNAMLKSLVS
-269 VVHEVRKNA
+269 VVHEVRNNA
-278 DGIAGG
+278 DGVAGG

-309 AASMEQLSTTVRQ
+309 AASMEQLSTTVKQ
-322 NADNARQVNQLVLGA
+322 NADNARQVNQLALGA

-427 STTRVK
+427 SATRVK

-438 ADQAGATMAQVLQS
+438 ADQAGATMAEVLHS

-477 GKAVSQL
+477 GKAVSQM

-517 IFQLGGQAAQP
+517 IFQLGGHAAQLSP
-528 ASTPPLSQP
+528 TPPLPQP
-537 TVQARNPAPA
+537 TVRARKPAPA
-547 KAALP
+547 TAALP

-558 PVLRS
+558 AVQPVP
-563 VSPVSPAHKQ
+563 PVHK
-573 AQAQEQDD
+573 QAQEQDD

>member
-1 MNPRFWTVKTKF
+1 MNPRFWTVKTKL
-13 SVAFSSLALLT
+13 SAAFTCLALLT
-24 MVVALLALQALSEA
+24 MVVSLLALQALSEA
-38 NQNLVHFVDGINAR
+38 NLNLVRFVEGINAR
-52 ATLAEKVR
+52 AHLAEKIR
-60 TAVDRRAIAV
+60 TAVDRRAIAA
-70 RNLVLVTSPADLE
+70 RNLVLVTSPADLAAE
-83 KEKGALTSAHADVK
+83 KDAVTSAHTDVNTSL
-97 AWLTELQ
+97 AELQ
-104 AAAESTEAAA
+104 AKMASKDVAA
-114 DARNLVTS
+114 DARDLVAK
-122 IADVERRYGP
+122 IAGVEQRYGP

-137 VALALQNKKDVAV
+137 VSLALQNQKEAAI
-150 RKMNDECRPLL
+150 RKMNEECRPLL
-161 AELTETTRQY
+161 AQLIEATRQY
-171 SELTRARSR
+171 SELTRLRSQ
-180 QMIEQAAQ
+180 QMIEEAAQ
-188 AYVYRRN
+188 AYAHRRN
-195 MLIAA
+195 ILIAA
-200 SMVAIFLAVLMGW
+200 SVMAFVLAVLMGQL
-213 RIARGL
+213 IARGL
-219 TRSLGAEPAQLGNVA
+219 TRALGAEPAQLGDVA

-258 SLNAMLQSLAS
+258 SLNAMLKSLVS
-269 VVHEVRKNA
+269 VVHEVRNNA
-278 DGIAGG
+278 DGVAGG

-309 AASMEQLSTTVRQ
+309 AAAMEQLSTTVKQ
-322 NADNARQVNQLVLGA
+322 NADNARQVNQLALGA

-427 STTRVK
+427 SATRVK

-438 ADQAGATMAQVLQS
+438 ADQAGATMAEVLHS

-477 GKAVSQL
+477 GKAVSQM

-517 IFQLGGQAAQP
+517 IFQLGGHAAQP

-537 TVQARNPAPA
+537 TVRARNPAPA

-558 PVLRS
+558 PVLR
-563 VSPVSPAHKQ
+563 PVSPAHKQ

>member
-1 MNPRFWTVKTKF
+1 MNPRFWTVKTKL
-13 SVAFSSLALLT
+13 SAAFTCLALVT
-24 MVVALLALQALSEA
+24 MVVSLLALQALSEA
-38 NQNLVHFVDGINAR
+38 NQNLVRFVEGVNAR
-52 ATLAEKVR
+52 AHLAERVR
-60 TAVDRRAIAV
+60 TAVDRRAIAA
-70 RNLVLVTSPADLE
+70 RNLVLVTSPADLAAE
-83 KEKGALTSAHADVK
+83 KDAVTSAHTDVNTSL
-97 AWLTELQ
+97 AELQ
-104 AAAESTEAAA
+104 AKMASKDVAA
-114 DARNLVTS
+114 DARDLVAK
-122 IADVERRYGP
+122 IAGVEQRYGP

-137 VALALQNKKDVAV
+137 VSLALQNQKEAAI
-150 RKMNDECRPLL
+150 RKMNEECRPLL
-161 AELTETTRQY
+161 AQLIEATRQY
-171 SELTRARSR
+171 SELTRLRSQ
-180 QMIEQAAQ
+180 QMIEEAAQ
-188 AYVYRRN
+188 AYAHRRN
-195 MLIAA
+195 ILIAA
-200 SMVAIFLAVLMGW
+200 SVMAFVLAVLMGQL
-213 RIARGL
+213 IARGL
-219 TRSLGAEPAQLGNVA
+219 TRALGAEPAQLGDVA

-258 SLNAMLQSLAS
+258 SLNAMLKSLVS
-269 VVHEVRKNA
+269 VVHEVRNNA
-278 DGIAGG
+278 DGVAGG

-309 AASMEQLSTTVRQ
+309 AASMEQLSTTVKQ
-322 NADNARQVNQLVLGA
+322 NADNARQVNQLALGA

-427 STTRVK
+427 SATRVK

-438 ADQAGATMAQVLQS
+438 ADQAGATMAEVLHS

-477 GKAVSQL
+477 GKAVSQM

-517 IFQLGGQAAQP
+517 IFQLGGHAAQLSP
-528 ASTPPLSQP
+528 TPPLPQP
-537 TVQARNPAPA
+537 TVRARKPAPA
-547 KAALP
+547 TAALP

-558 PVLRS
+558 AVQPVP
-563 VSPVSPAHKQ
+563 PVHK
-573 AQAQEQDD
+573 QAQEQDD

>member
-1 MNPRFWTVKTKF
+1 
-13 SVAFSSLALLT
+13 
-24 MVVALLALQALSEA
+24 MVVSLLALQALSEA
-38 NQNLVHFVDGINAR
+38 NQNLVRFVEGVNAR
-52 ATLAEKVR
+52 AHLAERVR
-60 TAVDRRAIAV
+60 TAVDRRAIAA
-70 RNLVLVTSPADLE
+70 RNLVLVTSPADLAAE
-83 KEKGALTSAHADVK
+83 KDAVTSAHTDVNTSL
-97 AWLTELQ
+97 AELQ
-104 AAAESTEAAA
+104 AKMASKDVAA
-114 DARNLVTS
+114 DARDLVCQNCGRGATLWTG
-122 IADVERRYGP
+122 RYRHRVPGSAKP
-132 VATDI
+132 EGGSES
-137 VALALQNKKDVAV
+137 
-150 RKMNDECRPLL
+150 RKMNEECRPLL
-161 AELTETTRQY
+161 AQLIEATRQY
-171 SELTRARSR
+171 SELTRLRSQ
-180 QMIEQAAQ
+180 QMIEEAAQ
-188 AYVYRRN
+188 AYAHRRN
-195 MLIAA
+195 ILIAA
-200 SMVAIFLAVLMGW
+200 SVMAFVLAVLMGQL
-213 RIARGL
+213 IARGL
-219 TRSLGAEPAQLGNVA
+219 TRALGAEPAQLGDVA

-258 SLNAMLQSLAS
+258 SLNAMLKSLVS
-269 VVHEVRKNA
+269 VVHEVRNNA
-278 DGIAGG
+278 DGVAGG

-309 AASMEQLSTTVRQ
+309 AASMEQLSTTVKQ
-322 NADNARQVNQLVLGA
+322 NADNARQVNQLALGA

-427 STTRVK
+427 SATRVK

-438 ADQAGATMAQVLQS
+438 ADQAGATMAEVLHS

-477 GKAVSQL
+477 GKAVSQM

-517 IFQLGGQAAQP
+517 IFQLGGHAAQLSP
-528 ASTPPLSQP
+528 TPPLPQP
-537 TVQARNPAPA
+537 TVRARKPAPA
-547 KAALP
+547 TAALP
-552 ARQAAR
+552 VRQAAR
-558 PVLRS
+558 AVQPVQT
-563 VSPVSPAHKQ
+563 VHKQ
-573 AQAQEQDD
+573 TQEQDD

>member
-114 DARNLVTS
+114 DARNLVTR

-137 VALALQNKKDVAV
+137 VALALQNKKDVAI

-161 AELTETTRQY
+161 AELTDTTRQY

-322 NADNARQVNQLVLGA
+322 NADNARQVNQLALGA

-477 GKAVSQL
+477 GKAVSQM

-558 PVLRS
+558 PVLR
-563 VSPVSPAHKQ
+563 PVSPAHKQ

>member
-1 MNPRFWTVKTKF
+1 M
-13 SVAFSSLALLT
+13 
-24 MVVALLALQALSEA
+24 
-38 NQNLVHFVDGINAR
+38 
-52 ATLAEKVR
+52 
-60 TAVDRRAIAV
+60 
-70 RNLVLVTSPADLE
+70 
-83 KEKGALTSAHADVK
+83 
-97 AWLTELQ
+97 
-104 AAAESTEAAA
+104 
-114 DARNLVTS
+114 
-122 IADVERRYGP
+122 
-132 VATDI
+132 
-137 VALALQNKKDVAV
+137 ALALQNKKDVAI

-161 AELTETTRQY
+161 AELTDTTRQY

-322 NADNARQVNQLVLGA
+322 NADNARQVNQLALGA

-452 IQRVTDLMGEISSAS
+452 IQRVT
-467 DEQSAGVAQV
+467 
-477 GKAVSQL
+477 AVSYTHL
-484 DQVTQQNAALVEESA
+484 TLP
-499 AAAASLRTQ
+499 T
-508 AQQLVQAVS
+508 
-517 IFQLGGQAAQP
+517 
-528 ASTPPLSQP
+528 TPY
-537 TVQARNPAPA
+537 V
-547 KAALP
+547 
-552 ARQAAR
+552 
-558 PVLRS
+558 
-563 VSPVSPAHKQ
+563 
-573 AQAQEQDD
+573 
-581 WVSF
+581 

>member
-1 MNPRFWTVKTKF
+1 MNPRFWTVKTKL
-13 SVAFSSLALLT
+13 SAAFTCLALVT
-24 MVVALLALQALSEA
+24 MVVSLLALQALSEA
-38 NQNLVHFVDGINAR
+38 NQNLVRFVEGVNAR
-52 ATLAEKVR
+52 AHLAERVR
-60 TAVDRRAIAV
+60 TAVDRRAIAA
-70 RNLVLVTSPADLE
+70 RNLVLVTSPADLAAE
-83 KEKGALTSAHADVK
+83 KDAVTSAHTDVNTSL
-97 AWLTELQ
+97 AELQ
-104 AAAESTEAAA
+104 AKMASKDVAA
-114 DARNLVTS
+114 DARDLVAK
-122 IADVERRYGP
+122 IAGVEQRYGP

-137 VALALQNKKDVAV
+137 VSLALQNQKEAAI
-150 RKMNDECRPLL
+150 RKMNEECRPLL
-161 AELTETTRQY
+161 AQLIEATRQY
-171 SELTRARSR
+171 SELTRLRSQ
-180 QMIEQAAQ
+180 QMIEEAAQ
-188 AYVYRRN
+188 AYAHRRN
-195 MLIAA
+195 ILIAA
-200 SMVAIFLAVLMGW
+200 SVMAFVLAVLMGQL
-213 RIARGL
+213 IARGL
-219 TRSLGAEPAQLGNVA
+219 TRALGAEPAQLGDVA

-258 SLNAMLQSLAS
+258 SLNAMLKSLVS
-269 VVHEVRKNA
+269 VVHEVRNNA
-278 DGIAGG
+278 DGVAGG

-309 AASMEQLSTTVRQ
+309 AASMEQLSTTVKQ
-322 NADNARQVNQLVLGA
+322 NADNARQVNQLALGA

-427 STTRVK
+427 SATRVK

-438 ADQAGATMAQVLQS
+438 ADQAGATMAEVLHS

-477 GKAVSQL
+477 GKAVSQM

-517 IFQLGGQAAQP
+517 IFQLGGHAAQLSP
-528 ASTPPLSQP
+528 TPPLPQP
-537 TVQARNPAPA
+537 TVRARKPAPA
-547 KAALP
+547 TAALP

-558 PVLRS
+558 AVQPV
-563 VSPVSPAHKQ
+563 HK
-573 AQAQEQDD
+573 QAQEQDD

>member
-114 DARNLVTS
+114 DARNLVTR

-137 VALALQNKKDVAV
+137 VALALQNKKDVAI

-161 AELTETTRQY
+161 AELTDTTRQY

-322 NADNARQVNQLVLGA
+322 NADNARQVNQLALGA

-477 GKAVSQL
+477 GKAVSQM

-552 ARQAAR
+552 AR
-558 PVLRS
+558 
-563 VSPVSPAHKQ
+563 
-573 AQAQEQDD
+573 
-581 WVSF
+581 

>member
-24 MVVALLALQALSEA
+24 MAVALLALQALSEA
-38 NQNLVHFVDGINAR
+38 NQNLVHFVEGINAR

-104 AAAESTEAAA
+104 AAAQSTEAAA
-114 DARNLVTS
+114 DARNLVTR

-137 VALALQNKKDVAV
+137 VALALQNKKDEAI

-161 AELTETTRQY
+161 AELIEATRQY
-171 SELTRARSR
+171 SELNRARTR

-195 MLIAA
+195 VLIAA

-219 TRSLGAEPAQLGNVA
+219 TRSLGAEPAQLGDVA
-234 QQIAQ
+234 RQIAQ

-244 ELLRHQAPEGSVQA
+244 QLLRHQAPEGSVQA
-258 SLNAMLQSLAS
+258 SLNAMLQSLVS

-309 AASMEQLSTTVRQ
+309 AASMEQLSTTVKQ
-322 NADNARQVNQLVLGA
+322 NADNARQVNQLALGA

-427 STTRVK
+427 SATRVK

-438 ADQAGATMAQVLQS
+438 ADQAGATMAEVLHS

-477 GKAVSQL
+477 GKAVSQM

-517 IFQLGGQAAQP
+517 IFQLGGHAAQLS
-528 ASTPPLSQP
+528 STPPLPQP
-537 TVQARNPAPA
+537 TVRARKPAPA
-547 KAALP
+547 TAALP
-552 ARQAAR
+552 AR
-558 PVLRS
+558 
-563 VSPVSPAHKQ
+563 
-573 AQAQEQDD
+573 
-581 WVSF
+581 

>member
-1 MNPRFWTVKTKF
+1 MNPRFWTVKTKL
-13 SVAFSSLALLT
+13 SVAFTCLAILT
-24 MVVALLALQALSEA
+24 MAVSLLALQALSEA
-38 NQNLVHFVDGINAR
+38 NLNLVRFVEGINAR
-52 ATLAEKVR
+52 AHLAERVR
-60 TAVDRRAIAV
+60 TAVDRRAIAA
-70 RNLVLVTSPADLE
+70 RNLVLVTSPADLAAE
-83 KEKGALTSAHADVK
+83 KDAVTSAHTDVNTSL
-97 AWLTELQ
+97 AELQ
-104 AAAESTEAAA
+104 AKMASKDVAA
-114 DARNLVTS
+114 DARDLVAK
-122 IADVERRYGP
+122 IAGVEQRYGP

-137 VALALQNKKDVAV
+137 VSLALQNQKEAAI
-150 RKMNDECRPLL
+150 RKMNEECRPLL
-161 AELTETTRQY
+161 AQLIEATRQY
-171 SELTRARSR
+171 SELTRLRSQ
-180 QMIEQAAQ
+180 QMIEEAAQ
-188 AYVYRRN
+188 AYAHRRN

-200 SMVAIFLAVLMGW
+200 SVMAFVLAVLMGQL
-213 RIARGL
+213 IARGL
-219 TRSLGAEPAQLGNVA
+219 TRSLGAEPAQLGDVA

-258 SLNAMLQSLAS
+258 SLNAMLQSLVS
-269 VVHEVRKNA
+269 VVHEVRNNA
-278 DGIAGG
+278 DGVAGG
-284 STEIANGNADLSQR
+284 STEIAKGNADLSQR

-309 AASMEQLSTTVRQ
+309 AASMEQLSTTVKQ
-322 NADNARQVNQLVLGA
+322 NADNARQVNQLALGA

-427 STTRVK
+427 SATRVR

-438 ADQAGATMAQVLQS
+438 ADQAGATMAEVLHS

-477 GKAVSQL
+477 GKAVSQM

-517 IFQLGGQAAQP
+517 IFQLGGHAAQLS
-528 ASTPPLSQP
+528 STPPLPQP
-537 TVQARNPAPA
+537 TVRARNRAPA
-547 KAALP
+547 TAALP
-552 ARQAAR
+552 VRQAVRAVQ
-558 PVLRS
+558 PV
-563 VSPVSPAHKQ
+563 HK
-573 AQAQEQDD
+573 QAQEQDD

>member
-1 MNPRFWTVKTKF
+1 MNPRFWTVKTKL
-13 SVAFSSLALLT
+13 SAAFTCLALVT
-24 MVVALLALQALSEA
+24 MVVSLLALQALSEA
-38 NQNLVHFVDGINAR
+38 NQNLVRFVEGVNAR
-52 ATLAEKVR
+52 AHLAERVR
-60 TAVDRRAIAV
+60 TAVDRRAIAA
-70 RNLVLVTSPADLE
+70 RNLVLVTSPADLAAE
-83 KEKGALTSAHADVK
+83 KDAVTSAHTDVNTSL
-97 AWLTELQ
+97 AELQ
-104 AAAESTEAAA
+104 AKMASKDVAA
-114 DARNLVTS
+114 DARDLVAK
-122 IADVERRYGP
+122 IAGVEQRYGP

-137 VALALQNKKDVAV
+137 VSLALQNQKEAAI
-150 RKMNDECRPLL
+150 RKMNEECRPLL
-161 AELTETTRQY
+161 AQLIEATRQY
-171 SELTRARSR
+171 SELTRLRSQ
-180 QMIEQAAQ
+180 QMIEEAAQ
-188 AYVYRRN
+188 AYAHRRN
-195 MLIAA
+195 ILIAA
-200 SMVAIFLAVLMGW
+200 SVMAFVLAVLMGQL
-213 RIARGL
+213 IARGL
-219 TRSLGAEPAQLGNVA
+219 TRALGAEPAQLGDVA

-258 SLNAMLQSLAS
+258 SLNAMLKSLVS
-269 VVHEVRKNA
+269 VVHEVRNNA
-278 DGIAGG
+278 DGVAGG
-284 STEIANGNADLSQR
+284 STEIAKGNADLSQR

-309 AASMEQLSTTVRQ
+309 AASMEQLSTTVKQ
-322 NADNARQVNQLVLGA
+322 NADNARQVNQLALGA

-427 STTRVK
+427 SATRVK

-438 ADQAGATMAQVLQS
+438 ADQAGATMAEVLHS

-477 GKAVSQL
+477 GKAVSQM

-517 IFQLGGQAAQP
+517 IFQLGGHAAQLSP
-528 ASTPPLSQP
+528 TPPLPQP
-537 TVQARNPAPA
+537 TVRARKPAPA
-547 KAALP
+547 TAALP

-558 PVLRS
+558 AVQPVQ
-563 VSPVSPAHKQ
+563 PVQPVHK
-573 AQAQEQDD
+573 QAQEQDD

>member
-1 MNPRFWTVKTKF
+1 MNPRFWSVKTKLF
-13 SVAFSSLALLT
+13 VAFSSLALLT
-24 MVVALLALQALSEA
+24 LVVAVLALQALSDA
-38 NQNLVHFVDGINAR
+38 NQNLVHFVEGINAR

-70 RNLVLVTSPADLE
+70 RNLVLVTSPTDLE
-83 KEKGALTSAHADVK
+83 AEKGALTSAHADVK

-104 AAAESTEAAA
+104 ATAASTEVAA
-114 DARNLVTS
+114 DARNLVTR

-137 VALALQNKKDVAV
+137 VALALQNKKDVAI

-161 AELTETTRQY
+161 AELTKTTGQY
-171 SELTRARSR
+171 SELTRVRSR

-200 SMVAIFLAVLMGW
+200 SMVAISLAILMGW
-213 RIARGL
+213 QIALGL
-219 TRSLGAEPAQLGNVA
+219 TRSLGAEPAQLGDVA

-244 ELLRHQAPEGSVQA
+244 QLLRQAPEGSVQA
-258 SLNAMLQSLAS
+258 SLNAMLQSLVS

-284 STEIANGNADLSQR
+284 STEIAKGNADLSQR

-309 AASMEQLSTTVRQ
+309 AASMEQLSTTVKQ
-322 NADNARQVNQLVLGA
+322 NADNARQVNQLALGA

-427 STTRVK
+427 SATRVK

-438 ADQAGATMAQVLQS
+438 ADQAGATMAQVLHS

-477 GKAVSQL
+477 GKAVSQM

-517 IFQLGGQAAQP
+517 IFQLGGHAAQLS
-528 ASTPPLSQP
+528 STAPLPQPP
-537 TVQARNPAPA
+537 VRARKPAPA
-547 KAALP
+547 TAALP

-558 PVLRS
+558 AVQPV
-563 VSPVSPAHKQ
+563 HK
-573 AQAQEQDD
+573 QAQEQDD

>member
-1 MNPRFWTVKTKF
+1 MNPRFWTVKTKL
-13 SVAFSSLALLT
+13 SAAFTCLALVT
-24 MVVALLALQALSEA
+24 MVVSLLALQALSEA
-38 NQNLVHFVDGINAR
+38 NQNLVRFVEGVNAR
-52 ATLAEKVR
+52 AHLAERVR
-60 TAVDRRAIAV
+60 TAVDRRAIAA
-70 RNLVLVTSPADLE
+70 RNLVLVTSPADLAAE
-83 KEKGALTSAHADVK
+83 KDAVTSAHTDVNTSL
-97 AWLTELQ
+97 AELQ
-104 AAAESTEAAA
+104 AKMASKDVAA
-114 DARNLVTS
+114 DARDLVAK
-122 IADVERRYGP
+122 IAGVEQRYGP

-137 VALALQNKKDVAV
+137 VSLALQNQKEAAI
-150 RKMNDECRPLL
+150 RKMNEECRPLL
-161 AELTETTRQY
+161 AQLIEATRQY
-171 SELTRARSR
+171 SELTRLRSQ
-180 QMIEQAAQ
+180 QMIEEAAQ
-188 AYVYRRN
+188 AYAHRRN
-195 MLIAA
+195 ILIAA
-200 SMVAIFLAVLMGW
+200 SVMAFVLAVLMGQL
-213 RIARGL
+213 IARGL
-219 TRSLGAEPAQLGNVA
+219 TRALGAEPAQLGDVA

-258 SLNAMLQSLAS
+258 SLNAMLKSLVS
-269 VVHEVRKNA
+269 VVHEVRNNA
-278 DGIAGG
+278 DGVAGG

-309 AASMEQLSTTVRQ
+309 AASMEQLSTTVKQ
-322 NADNARQVNQLVLGA
+322 NADNARQVNQLALGA

-427 STTRVK
+427 SATRVK

-438 ADQAGATMAQVLQS
+438 ADQAGATMAEVLHS

-477 GKAVSQL
+477 GKAVSQM

-517 IFQLGGQAAQP
+517 IFQLGGHAAQLSP
-528 ASTPPLSQP
+528 TPPLPQP
-537 TVQARNPAPA
+537 TVRARKSAPA
-547 KAALP
+547 TAAHP

-558 PVLRS
+558 AVQPVQ
-563 VSPVSPAHKQ
+563 PVQPVHK
-573 AQAQEQDD
+573 QAQEQDD

>member
-1 MNPRFWTVKTKF
+1 MNPRFWTVKTKL
-13 SVAFSSLALLT
+13 SAAFTCLALVT
-24 MVVALLALQALSEA
+24 MVVSLLALQALSEA
-38 NQNLVHFVDGINAR
+38 NQNLVRFVEGVNAR
-52 ATLAEKVR
+52 AHLAERVR
-60 TAVDRRAIAV
+60 TAVDRRAIAA
-70 RNLVLVTSPADLE
+70 RNLVLVTSPADLAAE
-83 KEKGALTSAHADVK
+83 KDAVTSAHTDVNTSL
-97 AWLTELQ
+97 AELQ
-104 AAAESTEAAA
+104 AKMASKDVAA
-114 DARNLVTS
+114 DARDLVAK
-122 IADVERRYGP
+122 IAGVEQRYGP

-137 VALALQNKKDVAV
+137 VSLALQNQKEAAI
-150 RKMNDECRPLL
+150 RKMNEECRPLL
-161 AELTETTRQY
+161 AQLIEATRQY
-171 SELTRARSR
+171 SELTRLRSQ
-180 QMIEQAAQ
+180 QMIEEAAQ
-188 AYVYRRN
+188 AYAHRRN
-195 MLIAA
+195 ILIAA
-200 SMVAIFLAVLMGW
+200 SVMAFVLAVLMGQL
-213 RIARGL
+213 IARGL
-219 TRSLGAEPAQLGNVA
+219 TRALGAEPAQLGDVA

-258 SLNAMLQSLAS
+258 SLNAMLKSLVS
-269 VVHEVRKNA
+269 VVHEVRSNA
-278 DGIAGG
+278 DGVAGG

-309 AASMEQLSTTVRQ
+309 AASMEQLSTTVKQ
-322 NADNARQVNQLVLGA
+322 NADNARQVNQLALGA

-427 STTRVK
+427 SATRVK

-438 ADQAGATMAQVLQS
+438 ADQAGATMAEVLHS

-477 GKAVSQL
+477 GKAVSQM

-517 IFQLGGQAAQP
+517 IFQLGGHAAQLSP
-528 ASTPPLSQP
+528 TPPLPQP
-537 TVQARNPAPA
+537 TVRARKPAPA
-547 KAALP
+547 TAALP

-558 PVLRS
+558 AVQPV
-563 VSPVSPAHKQ
+563 HK
-573 AQAQEQDD
+573 QAQEQDD

>member
-1 MNPRFWTVKTKF
+1 MNPRFWTVKTKL
-13 SVAFSSLALLT
+13 SAAFTCLALVT
-24 MVVALLALQALSEA
+24 MVVSLLALQALSEA
-38 NQNLVHFVDGINAR
+38 NQNLVRFVEGVNAR
-52 ATLAEKVR
+52 AHLAERVR
-60 TAVDRRAIAV
+60 TAVDRRAIAA
-70 RNLVLVTSPADLE
+70 RNLVLVTSPADLAAE
-83 KEKGALTSAHADVK
+83 KDAVTSAHTDVNTSL
-97 AWLTELQ
+97 AELQ
-104 AAAESTEAAA
+104 AKMASKDVAA
-114 DARNLVTS
+114 DARDLVAK
-122 IADVERRYGP
+122 IAGVEQRYGP

-137 VALALQNKKDVAV
+137 VSLALQNQKEAAI
-150 RKMNDECRPLL
+150 RKMNEECRPLL
-161 AELTETTRQY
+161 AQLIEATRQY
-171 SELTRARSR
+171 SELTRLRSQ
-180 QMIEQAAQ
+180 QMIEEAAQ
-188 AYVYRRN
+188 AYAHRRN
-195 MLIAA
+195 ILIAA
-200 SMVAIFLAVLMGW
+200 SVMAFVLAVLMGQL
-213 RIARGL
+213 IARGL
-219 TRSLGAEPAQLGNVA
+219 TRALGAEPAQLGDVA

-258 SLNAMLQSLAS
+258 SLNAMLKSLVS
-269 VVHEVRKNA
+269 VVHEVRNNA
-278 DGIAGG
+278 DGVAGG

-309 AASMEQLSTTVRQ
+309 AASMEQLSTTVKQ
-322 NADNARQVNQLVLGA
+322 NADNARQVNQLALGA

-427 STTRVK
+427 SATRVK

-438 ADQAGATMAQVLQS
+438 ADQAGATMAEVLHS

-477 GKAVSQL
+477 GKAVSQM

-517 IFQLGGQAAQP
+517 IFQLGGHAAQLS
-528 ASTPPLSQP
+528 STPPLPQP
-537 TVQARNPAPA
+537 TVRARKPAPA
-547 KAALP
+547 TAALP

-558 PVLRS
+558 PVLR
-563 VSPVSPAHKQ
+563 PVSPAHKQ
-573 AQAQEQDD
+573 AQAQEQEQDD